1 MTTLQ
6 QQSEEILNENEFL
19 NNELDQANELLDE
32 LDTKIIDQEQLIIEM
47 GEELQNKAAIVDA
60 AEEANI
66 IKIQ

>member
-6 QQSEEILNENEFL
+6 QQNEEILNENEFL